1 MKITKN
7 LQNEKIDAFRK
18 LLFKQYGIEEKYII
32 NKTIEKN
39 FEKYEL
45 LDELNVSATLT
56 IDFTNKKYKIE
67 SKEFSQEINIVL

>member
-7 LQNEKIDAFRK
+7 LQNKKDAFRK
-18 LLFKQYGIEEKYII
+18 LLFQHYGIEEKYII
-32 NKTIEKN
+32 NKIIEEN

-45 LDELNVSATLT
+45 LDELGVSATLT